1 MNYKNRTDEGNI
13 MGFLDNLEAYMDHHE
28 RANHTCAFEK
38 DADGKVTCSKCGAAK
53 DDGVK

>member
-28 RANHTCAFEK
+28 RTNHTCAFEK
-38 DADGKVTCSKCGAAK
+38 DADGKVTCSRCGAAK